1 MGRVV
6 ITHST
11 YLEGL
16 IPLLRQLAKAEGI
29 DTVTPAV
36 ISRVR
41 GRSPSLRLR
50 VSAPILGGH
59 KLVARRGGSAQEF
72 RVHLVRGP
80 SGQFDRRGERITKAG
95 VRSLHDHRQTGIGEF
110 AAQPPRERPPPGMWQ
125 ARLPRS
131 QRRRRL
137 PLRRPWLL
145 R

>member
-16 IPLLRQLAKAEGI
+16 IPLLRQLAKADGI

-50 VSAPILGGH
+50 VSAPIRGGY
-59 KLVARRGGSAQEF
+59 KRVARRGGSAQEVF
-72 RVHLVRGP
+72 VLTTWSREALQEHLD
-80 SGQFDRRGERITKAG
+80 Q
-95 VRSLHDHRQTGIGEF
+95 L
-110 AAQPPRERPPPGMWQ
+110 AA
-125 ARLPRS
+125 
-131 QRRRRL
+131 
-137 PLRRPWLL
+137 
-145 R
+145 